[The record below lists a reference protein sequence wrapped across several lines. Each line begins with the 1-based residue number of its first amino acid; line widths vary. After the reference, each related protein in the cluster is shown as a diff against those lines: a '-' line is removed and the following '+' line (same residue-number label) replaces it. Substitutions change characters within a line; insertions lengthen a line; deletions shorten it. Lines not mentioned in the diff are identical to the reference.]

1 MTFVN
6 GTALTAA
13 QLNTHLRD
21 NLRETFPAIAS
32 STSPYGAQVCQV
44 RGRNKLVTYGID
56 SVTNT
61 GTIQIRSSNY
71 TEAVGPS
78 LSMLTNKSALC
89 IWSVSLDSTVDNAAT
104 YCSIAVSGAT
114 DIDYNDLWSLQRDG
128 APLSNFVRAGM
139 IKMFYNEL
147 NPGVN
152 TFTLG
157 YRINNSQGS
166 ARHRELIVWGL

>member
-21 NLRETFPAIAS
+21 NMRETFPAIAS
-32 STSPYGAQVCQV
+32 ATASYGAQVCQT
-44 RGRNKLVTYGID
+44 RGRNKLVTYGIN
-56 SVTNT
+56 SVENT

-89 IWSVSLDSTVDNAAT
+89 IWAASLDSTVNDAAT

-114 DIDYNDLWSLQRDG
+114 DIDFNDIWSSQRDG
-128 APLSNFVRAGM
+128 APLGNEVRFSM

-147 NPGVN
+147 NPGIN
-152 TFTLG
+152 TFTMG
-157 YRINNSQGS
+157 FRINNSQGS
-166 ARHRELIVWGL
+166 ARRRELIVWGL